1 MYFQRETWL
10 MKNIFLLLCT
20 LLIVLSVKAQ
30 QSQNITFIH
39 EGKTVYGRFAS
50 PEGSGTFPT
59 IILNPGTGANDRDG
73 TINVAGGNFPCL
85 YPGLLDQTLK
95 PYKQLSEA
103 MVDAG
108 YAVLT
113 YDKLEY
119 TYTTAS
125 GLGAITFKKLW
136 LPVNSAI
143 DYVKTRSDVDT
154 TNIILIGHSEG
165 STLIPYIA
173 KSRNDIKALVSIAGP
188 RAPLDSL
195 LAYQLVYIAEL
206 CEGDLPYMQNQAN
219 QVLAYFDLIRTNT
232 WNSSL
237 PPLLGAS
244 PSVWSEYIPMA
255 DSVSINYNLA
265 HLPTLFTGLGDDF
278 NVPPSEL
285 TRFQNE
291 VTITNDFWS
300 IPDLNHF
307 MTTATNPNISPVLT
321 DTIIYWLG
329 QHIWP
334 TGVNS
339 PEIEEFTFEVYPNPF
354 SDEFVITAK
363 NLDSKKWDV
372 IVRNVVG
379 QEIVRKQLN
388 KGGNFE
394 HSLSAS
400 SWANGIYF
408 VSIQSDGKLITK
420 KVVKQ

>member
-1 MYFQRETWL
+1 MR
-10 MKNIFLLLCT
+10 NIFLLLFVSF
-20 LLIVLSVKAQ
+20 IIIGVKAQ
-30 QSQNITFIH
+30 QSQDITFIH
-39 EGKTVYGRFAS
+39 EGKTVYGRFVS
-50 PEGSGTFPT
+50 PEGTGPFST
-59 IILNPGTGANDRDG
+59 IIINAGTGANDRDG
-73 TINVAGGNFPCL
+73 TIFMEGANAVCLFPE
-85 YPGLLDQTLK
+85 LLNQTLK

-119 TYTTAS
+119 TYNTPS
-125 GLGAITFKKLW
+125 ELGSITFKKLW

-173 KSRNDIKALVSIAGP
+173 KGRNDIKALVSIAGP
-188 RAPLDSL
+188 RTPLDSL
-195 LAYQLVYIAEL
+195 LAYQLVHFAEL
-206 CEGDLPYMQNQAN
+206 CDGDVPDMQNQAN
-219 QVLAYFDLIRTNT
+219 QVLGYFDLIRTNT

-237 PPLLGAS
+237 PPLLGVP
-244 PSVWSEYIPMA
+244 PSAWSEYIPMA

-265 HLPTLFTGLGDDF
+265 HLPTLFTGLGDDL
-278 NVPPSEL
+278 NVPPYEL

-307 MTTATNPNISPVLT
+307 MTTATDPMISPVLT

-334 TGVNS
+334 TGISS
-339 PEIEEFTFEVYPNPF
+339 PGKEEFSFEVYPNPF
-354 SDEFVITAK
+354 SDAFVVKGEFLGNK
-363 NLDSKKWDV
+363 NLEVS
-372 IVRNVVG
+372 VRNALG
-379 QEIVRKQLN
+379 QEIIRENLN
-388 KGGNFE
+388 NAGFGFNRVFSTSSLAKGVY
-394 HSLSAS
+394 L
-400 SWANGIYF
+400 I
-408 VSIQSDGKLITK
+408 SIQSDTARVTR
-420 KVVKQ
+420 KVIKE